1 MHIWSAPFSE
11 LGDPR
16 RRFLVSTFL
25 QHLIQ
30 GTTLGATYALV
41 ALGFSMQFSA
51 MNLVNF
57 AHGESFMLGA
67 FVALVL
73 LSGLGGSY
81 LLAFIGAV
89 VILGVFGAI
98 IERISIRPLYG
109 TSELNLFVATIGLS
123 ILLRQVGILLFGAD
137 AVPFSAGFGT
147 SNIAIGPAVINRQQL
162 GIIVAAVLF
171 MVGLNLLLR
180 RTKLGVAMRA
190 VAQDPATAALMGI
203 NVPLIKTLVYG
214 VSTSLGAAAGIL
226 FASLTFAVFDMGL
239 WMGIK
244 GFTAAVVGGLGSLPG
259 AVLGG
264 LLLGLIEQLSAGY
277 ISSLYRD
284 AISLSVLILVLLV
297 LPAGLM
303 GRRGSTWGKV

>member
-1 MHIWSAPFSE
+1 M
-11 LGDPR
+11 
-16 RRFLVSTFL
+16 STFL

-30 GTTLGATYALV
+30 GSTLGATYALV

-73 LSGLGGSY
+73 TSSLGGSY
-81 LLAFIGAV
+81 LLAFLGAV

-137 AVPFSAGFGT
+137 AVPFPAGFGT

-180 RTKLGVAMRA
+180 RTRLGVAMRA
-190 VAQDPATAALMGI
+190 VAQDPSTAALMGI

>member
-1 MHIWSAPFSE
+1 MDV
-11 LGDPR
+11 L
-16 RRFLVSTFL
+16 L
-25 QHLIQ
+25 QHIIQ

-73 LSGLGGSY
+73 ASSGAPYAVAFVGS
-81 LLAFIGAV
+81 LLVLAVVGAV
-89 VILGVFGAI
+89 
-98 IERISIRPLYG
+98 IERVSIRPLYG
-109 TSELNLFVATIGLS
+109 TVELNLFVATIGLS
-123 ILLRQVGILLFGAD
+123 ILLRQTGLLLFGAD
-137 AVPFSAGFGT
+137 AVPFPDIFG
-147 SNIAIGPAVINRQQL
+147 NRILPVGPAVITMEQVGAIGATL
-162 GIIVAAVLF
+162 LF
-171 MVGLNLLLR
+171 MVGLDLLLK

-190 VAQDPATAALMGI
+190 VAQNPSTAALMGI
-203 NVPLIKTLVYG
+203 NVPAVKTLVYA

-226 FASLTFAVFDMGL
+226 FAALTFAVFDMGL

-244 GFTAAVVGGLGSLPG
+244 GFTAAVVGGLGVLPG

-264 LLLGLIEQLSAGY
+264 LLLGLAEQLSAGY

-284 AISLSVLILVLLV
+284 AISFSLLILVLLF
-297 LPAGLM
+297 LPSGLL

>member
-1 MHIWSAPFSE
+1 M
-11 LGDPR
+11 
-16 RRFLVSTFL
+16 STFL

-67 FVALVL
+67 FVA
-73 LSGLGGSY
+73 
-81 LLAFIGAV
+81 V
-89 VILGVFGAI
+89 VILSSAGVPYLVAFVGSLVILGIVGAI
-98 IERISIRPLYG
+98 IERLSIRPLYG
-109 TSELNLFVATIGLS
+109 SSDLNLFVATIGLS

-137 AVPFSAGFGT
+137 AVPFPAGFGT
-147 SNIAIGPAVINRQQL
+147 SSIPLGPARITLQQL
-162 GIIVAAVLF
+162 GTLVAALVIMF
-171 MVGLNLLLR
+171 GLDLLLR
-180 RTKLGVAMRA
+180 RTRLGIAMRA
-190 VAQDPATAALMGI
+190 VAQDASTASLMGI
-203 NVPLIKTLVYG
+203 NVPLVRTLVYA
-214 VSTSLGAAAGIL
+214 VSTSVGAAAGIL

-239 WMGIK
+239 LMGIK

-264 LLLGLIEQLSAGY
+264 ILLGLIEQLSAGY

-284 AISLSVLILVLLV
+284 TISLSVLIIVLLI
-297 LPAGLM
+297 LPSGLL
-303 GRRGSTWGKV
+303 GRRGSIWGKV